1 MLKNIIENYLIN
13 VAEVDPEKFKQAD
26 LTIADLDLDSLGLL
40 EMLFE
45 VEDKFGFQ
53 IQEPMRFLTM
63 SFAEMVADIETSVR
77 THHNGQ
83 LPVIEAAQAVD

>member
-13 VAEVDPEKFKQAD
+13 VAEVDPEKFKQVD

-53 IQEPMRFLTM
+53 IQEPMRFLAM

-77 THHNGQ
+77 AHHNGQ

>member
-1 MLKNIIENYLIN
+1 MLENIIKDYLVN
-13 VAEVDPEKFKQAD
+13 MAEVDPEKFKQVDLTVAD
-26 LTIADLDLDSLGLL
+26 LQLDSLGLL

-53 IQEPMRFLTM
+53 IADPMRFLTM

-77 THHNGQ
+77 AHHNGQ
-83 LPVIEAAQAVD
+83 LPALDAAQAGG